1 MAVNTEITKMQKK
14 VGRPSGR
21 LKNRPFQMRV
31 DEAFLAKIYDWR
43 RKQPDFP
50 NKTQAIIRLVEQALS
65 TGKKR

>member
-1 MAVNTEITKMQKK
+1 MAVNTEITQMTKK
-14 VGRPSGR
+14 VGRPPGR

-31 DEAFLAKIYDWR
+31 DAAFLAKIDDWR